1 MPNYKIDIGGAAKA
15 QSGFFAF
22 VFFVLSVVALYLP
35 AQSQDEV
42 ALFLRGSVLRPFI
55 LTEEALARRSIH
67 AEDTEALQAR
77 LDSLQ
82 IVIFNSRTLSEENAQ
97 LRSLHSLSER
107 SSARYVAA
115 ELTSAGESMFQ
126 LTAGIRQGVTSDSPV
141 RTARGLLG
149 VVRRAGTNRATG
161 WDWTHPQF
169 RASAVT
175 EDGSVAGLIRAVPGG
190 FREADR
196 MLLDGVP
203 FQEEL
208 EPGMLLVTS
217 GLGVVPRGIP
227 IGVVLAEADARQ
239 GWSRSYW
246 LQPSVSPGE
255 ASHVYV
261 LVAGPGES
269 GDASSWLEDGAAVP
283 RPAVAEEFTGGTAD
297 TEVRTRQ

>member
-1 MPNYKIDIGGAAKA
+1 MPNYKSNVAGARKG

-22 VFFVLSVVALYLP
+22 FFFLLSVVALYLP
-35 AQSQDEV
+35 AQSKDEV

-82 IVIFNSRTLSEENAQ
+82 IVIANSRTLSEENAQ
-97 LRSLHSLSER
+97 LRSLLGLSER
-107 SSARYVAA
+107 SAARYVAA

-126 LTAGIRQGVTSDSPV
+126 LTVGIRQGVTSDSPV
-141 RTARGLLG
+141 RTERGLLG
-149 VVRRAGTNRATG
+149 VVRRAGTSRATG

-175 EDGSVAGLIRAVPGG
+175 EDGSVPGMVRASPGG
-190 FREADR
+190 FREGDR

-203 FQEEL
+203 FQEQL
-208 EPGMLLVTS
+208 EPGVLLVTS
-217 GLGVVPRGIP
+217 GLGVLPRGIP
-227 IGVVLAEADARQ
+227 IGVVLGEADAQ
-239 GWSRSYW
+239 EGWRRSYW
-246 LQPSVSPGE
+246 LRPSVSPGE

-261 LVAGPGES
+261 LVAEPGES
-269 GDASSWLEDGAAVP
+269 GDASSWLEDGPAVP
-283 RPAVAEEFTGGTAD
+283 GPAVAEEFAEGTAD